1 MKTETNSK
9 IGRLNLRFEV
19 ENYIQKFN
27 LFYLVRVLLMLAG
40 SKKKIISGDS
50 LFCLSL
56 LFSPTQCRTEY
67 DVLS

>member
-27 LFYLVRVLLMLAG
+27 LFYLVRVLLKLAG
-40 SKKKIISGDS
+40 SKKNFFRGIV
-50 LFCLSL
+50 
-56 LFSPTQCRTEY
+56 FSVFHFSSALNSVQN
-67 DVLS
+67 